1 MPMRRVS
8 LIHMLLSAA
17 CLLLAGACNR
27 MPLPEG
33 REIPVLLSLDTKAGS
48 NYEGTFR
55 VAVFDADDAF
65 TGATG
70 SYCSLPA
77 GQTWWNHPWLP
88 PCRVDDATGQAL
100 DAAQPVGNAVTDL
113 GEADHDS
120 KYGLRWGKQ
129 TSNASAVNISLVAI
143 APALQVHPDGS
154 ENALA
159 YVTWAPDNELYI
171 SDPKPGTFTGSWADG
186 EYVYTS
192 EAKISTM
199 VDHRASVTVRIECD
213 ELQPELDIQS
223 VTLANH
229 IISARYYL
237 MAKDPYAKGFSFAD
251 GHFTEEAVVLYDCGA
266 GAPDH
271 LVRANNDFRVY
282 EKIYFPAVNFSADAL
297 ASVRP
302 EFVIM
307 LGSDKD
313 NPVEKRVVL
322 DQDQDLDPMTH
333 YTLTLLISQ
342 D

>member
-1 MPMRRVS
+1 MSRVS

-17 CLLLAGACNR
+17 CLFLAGACDR
-27 MPLPEG
+27 VPQPEG

-70 SYCSLPA
+70 TYCSLPA
-77 GQTWWNHPWLP
+77 GQTWWSHPWLP
-88 PCRVDDATGQAL
+88 PCRVDAATGQAL
-100 DAAQPVGNAVTDL
+100 DAALPDGNAVTDL

-120 KYGLRWGKQ
+120 KYGLRWRTQ
-129 TSNASAVNISLVAI
+129 TSDASSVNVSLVAV
-143 APALQVHPDGS
+143 APAVAVLPDGAG
-154 ENALA
+154 ETAA
-159 YVTWAPDNELYI
+159 YVTWTPDNELYI
-171 SDPKPGTFTGSWADG
+171 SDPKPGTFTGTWTD
-186 EYVYTS
+186 EEFVYTS
-192 EAKISTM
+192 DTKISTM

-213 ELQPELDIQS
+213 DQQSELYIQS

-229 IISARYYL
+229 ITSARYYL
-237 MAKDPYAKGFSFAD
+237 MSKDICERGFSFAD
-251 GHFTEEAVVLYDCGA
+251 GHFTTEPAVLYDCGA

-271 LVRANNDFRVY
+271 LVRTAGDFREYGKV
-282 EKIYFPAVNFSADAL
+282 YFPAVRFSDSAMETI
-297 ASVRP
+297 RP
-302 EFVIM
+302 KIIIK

-313 NPVEKRVVL
+313 NPVEKPVVL
-322 DQDQDLDPMTH
+322 DQDLAPMTH

>member
-1 MPMRRVS
+1 MSRVS

-17 CLLLAGACNR
+17 CLFLAGACDR
-27 MPLPEG
+27 VPQPEG

-55 VAVFDADDAF
+55 VAVFDENGGF

-77 GQTWWNHPWLP
+77 GQTWWSHPWLP
-88 PCRVDDATGQAL
+88 PCRVDATTGQAL
-100 DAAQPVGNAVTDL
+100 DAAQPDGNIVTDL

-129 TSNASAVNISLVAI
+129 TSNASAVNISLVAV

-159 YVTWAPDNELYI
+159 YVTWTPGNELYI

-192 EAKISTM
+192 ETKISTM

-213 ELQPELDIQS
+213 DQQPELDIQS

-251 GHFTEEAVVLYDCGA
+251 GHFTTAQSVLYDCGA

-271 LVRANNDFRVY
+271 LVRANGDFRAY
-282 EKIYFPAVNFSADAL
+282 EKVYIPAVHFSDDAL
-297 ASVRP
+297 ETIRP
-302 EFVIM
+302 KFIIK
-307 LGSDKD
+307 LGSDKT
-313 NPVEKRVVL
+313 NPVEKDVVL
-322 DQDQDLDPMTH
+322 DQDLAPMTH

>member
-17 CLLLAGACNR
+17 CLLLAGACDR

-70 SYCSLPA
+70 TYCSLPA
-77 GQTWWNHPWLP
+77 GQTWWSHPWLP
-88 PCRVDDATGQAL
+88 PCRVDAATGQAL
-100 DAAQPVGNAVTDL
+100 DAAQPDGNAVTDL

-120 KYGLRWGKQ
+120 KYGLRWRTQ
-129 TSNASAVNISLVAI
+129 TSDASSVNVSLVAV

-154 ENALA
+154 GDALA
-159 YVTWAPDNELYI
+159 YVTWKPDKELYI
-171 SDPKPGTFTGSWADG
+171 SEPKRGTFTGTWTD
-186 EYVYTS
+186 EEFVYTS
-192 EAKISTM
+192 DTKISTM

-213 ELQPELDIQS
+213 DQQSELYIQS

-237 MAKDPYAKGFSFAD
+237 MSKDICERGFSFAD
-251 GHFTEEAVVLYDCGA
+251 GHFTTEPAVLYDCGA

-271 LVRANNDFRVY
+271 LVRANGDYREY
-282 EKIYFPAVNFSADAL
+282 EKVYFPAVNFSSDAL

-302 EFVIM
+302 EFVIK

-322 DQDQDLDPMTH
+322 GQDLAPMTH
-333 YTLTLLISQ
+333 YALTLLISQ

>member
-1 MPMRRVS
+1 MPMSRVS

-17 CLLLAGACNR
+17 CLFLAGACDR
-27 MPLPEG
+27 VPQPEG

-70 SYCSLPA
+70 TYCSLPA
-77 GQTWWNHPWLP
+77 GQTWWSHPWLP
-88 PCRVDDATGQAL
+88 PCRVDAATGQPL
-100 DAAQPVGNAVTDL
+100 DAAQPYGNAVTDL

-120 KYGLRWGKQ
+120 KYGLRWRTQ
-129 TSNASAVNISLVAI
+129 TSDASSVNVSLVAV
-143 APALQVHPDGS
+143 APAVAVLPDGAG
-154 ENALA
+154 ETAA
-159 YVTWAPDNELYI
+159 YVTWTPDNELYI
-171 SDPKPGTFTGSWADG
+171 SDPKPGTFTGTWTD
-186 EYVYTS
+186 EEFVYTS
-192 EAKISTM
+192 DTKISTM

-213 ELQPELDIQS
+213 DQQSELYIQS

-229 IISARYYL
+229 ITSARYYL
-237 MAKDPYAKGFSFAD
+237 MSKDICERGFSFAD
-251 GHFTEEAVVLYDCGA
+251 GHFTTEPAVLYDCGA

-271 LVRANNDFRVY
+271 LVRTAGDFREYGKV
-282 EKIYFPAVNFSADAL
+282 YFPAVRFSDSAMETI
-297 ASVRP
+297 RP
-302 EFVIM
+302 KIIIK

-313 NPVEKRVVL
+313 NPVEKPVVL
-322 DQDQDLDPMTH
+322 DQDLAPMTH

>member
-1 MPMRRVS
+1 MLMRRVS

-17 CLLLAGACNR
+17 CLLLAGACDR
-27 MPLPEG
+27 VPQPEG
-33 REIPVLLSLDTKAGS
+33 REIPVLLSLDTKVGS
-48 NYEGTFR
+48 DYEGTFR
-55 VAVFDADDAF
+55 VAVFDDNDAF

-70 SYCSLPA
+70 SYCSLPS

-88 PCRVDDATGQAL
+88 PCRVDAAGRPLDATL
-100 DAAQPVGNAVTDL
+100 PDGNAVTEL

-192 EAKISTM
+192 ETKISTM

-229 IISARYYL
+229 ITSARYYL
-237 MAKDPYAKGFSFAD
+237 MSKEVCERGFSFAD
-251 GHFTEEAVVLYDCGA
+251 GHFTTAPVALYDCGT

-302 EFVIM
+302 EFVIK

-313 NPVEKRVVL
+313 NPVEKHVVL
-322 DQDQDLDPMTH
+322 AQDLAPMTD

>member
-8 LIHMLLSAA
+8 LIHILLSAA
-17 CLLLAGACNR
+17 CLLLAGACDR

-70 SYCSLPA
+70 TYCSLPA
-77 GQTWWNHPWLP
+77 GQTWWSHPWLP
-88 PCRVDDATGQAL
+88 PCRVDAATGQPL
-100 DAAQPVGNAVTDL
+100 DAAQPDGNAVTDL

-120 KYGLRWGKQ
+120 KYGLRWRTQ
-129 TSNASAVNISLVAI
+129 TSDASSVNVSLVAV

-154 ENALA
+154 GDALA
-159 YVTWAPDNELYI
+159 YVTWKPDDELYI
-171 SDPKPGTFTGSWADG
+171 SEPKRGTFTGTWTD
-186 EYVYTS
+186 EEFVYTS
-192 EAKISTM
+192 DTKLSTM

-213 ELQPELDIQS
+213 DQQPELYIQS

-229 IISARYYL
+229 ITSARYYL
-237 MAKDPYAKGFSFAD
+237 MSKDICERGFSFAD
-251 GHFTEEAVVLYDCGA
+251 GHFTTEPAVLYDCST

-271 LVRANNDFRVY
+271 LVRAAGDYRAY
-282 EKIYFPAVNFSADAL
+282 EKVCFPAVRFSDDAL
-297 ASVRP
+297 ETIRP
-302 EFVIM
+302 EFVIK

-313 NPVEKRVVL
+313 NPIEKRVIL
-322 DQDQDLDPMTH
+322 GQDLAPMTH